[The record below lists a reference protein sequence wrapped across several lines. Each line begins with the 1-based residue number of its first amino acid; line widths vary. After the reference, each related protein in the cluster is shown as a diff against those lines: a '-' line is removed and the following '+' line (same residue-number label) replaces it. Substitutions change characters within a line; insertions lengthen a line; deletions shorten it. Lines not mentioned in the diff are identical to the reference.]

1 MYRKEKKNTSEKE
14 TSDIVELRSKSKPLN
29 IDIKTKS
36 EKYNSGGG
44 TPDLVSK
51 LSLNPKFSIESKG
64 MPIHGTQAQVG
75 YALIRTESFD
85 EINIVRKKERNAG
98 DYSLNNEIEK
108 SQSIKKHADY
118 EKIKNHLSLPFFT
131 VNRNSG
137 QEIYLRLKKNGD
149 LESHRNFIQSNSSS
163 DEGID
168 YIFHQTRNI
177 VKTLNFLHN
186 GDFLDEKE
194 KMHKGIIHGDIKP
207 DNILIDKNGDLSLSD
222 FGCARYADEPI
233 GQLGLVTYLSP
244 ELLKMYAG
252 KIPSSSN
259 PGKSDI
265 WSLGLTLQSTL
276 TGKCPIESYIQTTI
290 EESMNSMSK
299 DTSGYFTRQIKPTSV
314 AQEIHTEEQAE
325 WLEYLEKLNYP
336 TIEQE
341 PLQVRQIRIKVDEYL
356 QSETCKKNLESK
368 KIIQDLCQNSSHVK
382 IDKRVVLGHLT
393 SSMLLPEEQRPTAE
407 NLNETMDNLAHY
419 FPYDQK
425 NNKFVKKMT
434 REESS
439 PSLISQK
446 ENTHPIKK
454 QVNFTLSSNRASH
467 KELLDKVQGATSV
480 SFLYSH
486 TTQKNK
492 TEKNKSNIDNKNP
505 IMTMKK

>member
-163 DEGID
+163 DERHRL
-168 YIFHQTRNI
+168 YF
-177 VKTLNFLHN
+177 
-186 GDFLDEKE
+186 
-194 KMHKGIIHGDIKP
+194 
-207 DNILIDKNGDLSLSD
+207 
-222 FGCARYADEPI
+222 
-233 GQLGLVTYLSP
+233 
-244 ELLKMYAG
+244 
-252 KIPSSSN
+252 SSN
-259 PGKSDI
+259 
-265 WSLGLTLQSTL
+265 
-276 TGKCPIESYIQTTI
+276 
-290 EESMNSMSK
+290 
-299 DTSGYFTRQIKPTSV
+299 
-314 AQEIHTEEQAE
+314 
-325 WLEYLEKLNYP
+325 
-336 TIEQE
+336 
-341 PLQVRQIRIKVDEYL
+341 
-356 QSETCKKNLESK
+356 KK
-368 KIIQDLCQNSSHVK
+368 H
-382 IDKRVVLGHLT
+382 R
-393 SSMLLPEEQRPTAE
+393 
-407 NLNETMDNLAHY
+407 
-419 FPYDQK
+419 
-425 NNKFVKKMT
+425 
-434 REESS
+434 
-439 PSLISQK
+439 
-446 ENTHPIKK
+446 
-454 QVNFTLSSNRASH
+454 
-467 KELLDKVQGATSV
+467 
-480 SFLYSH
+480 
-486 TTQKNK
+486 
-492 TEKNKSNIDNKNP
+492 
-505 IMTMKK
+505 